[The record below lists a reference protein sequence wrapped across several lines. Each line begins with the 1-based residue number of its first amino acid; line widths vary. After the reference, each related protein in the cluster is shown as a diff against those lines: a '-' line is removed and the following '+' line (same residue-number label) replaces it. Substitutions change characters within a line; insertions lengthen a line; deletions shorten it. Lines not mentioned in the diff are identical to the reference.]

1 MNVGIKKEQ
10 REMRKQFMPIVGA
23 ALLAGALAI
32 VGCVSVESTRAQL
45 ASSNPREI
53 KEAKDAIYNIT
64 VYGKYGVQEFGN
76 AERLEYVKLVSDD
89 ELLFRIIERS
99 DDKEIVKA
107 AVERIDLSKPG
118 MGLKVVLRLSLGR
131 IDDCLKDIHGSG
143 KPDATTFS
151 DKVLAMLSQDELGK
165 ARSKHYGN
173 EWLKKRIERR
183 MIDGAKDVPS
193 LFSLYNLFSNDDARK
208 KEIILKLAGMPNKL
222 PDSDAVLEVLKAPG
236 YINAKPYV
244 EDAALRRGLIAR
256 LSDEEATK
264 LILDSSEFTFCD
276 LRAWDRDPRPFEGVL
291 QDALAIKDSAC
302 VVKIVSKV
310 FEKVASF
317 KRESGTWYTWTK
329 KDTAKVE
336 ALRKRL
342 PKLDD
347 AALEG
352 LICGDEAIWPYFIDL
367 VSADV
372 AYKVLSGGKA
382 TSDELEMALFKRL
395 PKNRMDAG
403 LYRGVRSDVA
413 KKAVYDA
420 LSPEARKAISESKEK
435 AFAAVCEKAKAAE
448 KETFALDG
456 FYLGMSF
463 DDMKVVFSHHFP
475 KLEIKEGIDGEGK
488 NADHVIYVPGQ
499 RSPFCYASVSDK
511 KVYMFNFG
519 KKLLKKWYPYDVQTP
534 GEWARAYGR
543 EHKIDMK
550 YRLIEKDAT
559 VYEPMDM
566 SRSYR
571 VWFHQES
578 YQYRNNAK
586 EYRLTYFG
594 EEKDYTVHGGIGGA
608 LIKEMAAPRFR
619 YVRGDYGSLRVKIE
633 RD

>member
-1 MNVGIKKEQ
+1 MSKPS
-10 REMRKQFMPIVGA
+10 MTIVGD
-23 ALLAGALAI
+23 ALLAGVLVV

-45 ASSNPREI
+45 SSSDPQEVQ
-53 KEAKDAIYNIT
+53 KAEKAIYDVA
-64 VYGKYGVQEFGN
+64 VYGKHGVQEFGN

-107 AVERIDLSKPG
+107 AAERIDLSKPG
-118 MGLKVVLRLSLGR
+118 VRLKALSWHGK
-131 IDDCLKDIHGSG
+131 IDNSFKDIHGSG
-143 KPDATTFS
+143 MLDATTFS
-151 DKVLAMLSQDELGK
+151 DKVLAMLSQDELRTAWYDTSDK
-165 ARSKHYGN
+165 
-173 EWLKKRIERR
+173 EMKKRIERR
-183 MIDGAKDVPS
+183 MIDGAKDIPS
-193 LFSLYNLFSNDDARK
+193 LFSLYDLFEQNRVDDRK
-208 KEIILKLAGMPNKL
+208 KEIILKLAGMPDKL
-222 PDSDAVLEVLKAPG
+222 PDSDAVLKVLKAPG
-236 YINAKPYV
+236 YIDARPYV

-264 LILDSSEFTFCD
+264 LILDRSEFTFCD
-276 LRAWDRDPRPFEGVL
+276 LRAWDRAPRPFEGVL
-291 QDALAIKDSAC
+291 QDASAIKDSAC

-310 FEKVASF
+310 FEQVASF

-336 ALRKRL
+336 ALRKQL

-382 TSDELEMALFKRL
+382 TSDELEMVLFKRL
-395 PKNRMDAG
+395 PKDRMDAG

-420 LSPEARKAISESKEK
+420 LSPEVRKAISESKGK
-435 AFAAVCEKAKAAE
+435 AFAAICEKAKAAE

-499 RSPFCYASVSDK
+499 RAPFCYVSVSDK

-534 GEWARAYGR
+534 GEWAHAYGR
-543 EHKIDMK
+543 AHKIDMK
-550 YRLIEKDAT
+550 FRLIEKDTT

-566 SRSYR
+566 SRYYC

-586 EYRLTYFG
+586 EYRLIYFG
-594 EEKDYTVHGGIGGA
+594 EEKDYTVQGGIGGA
-608 LIKEMAAPRFR
+608 VIKELSAPDFR

>member
-1 MNVGIKKEQ
+1 
-10 REMRKQFMPIVGA
+10 MRKPFMPIVGA
-23 ALLAGALAI
+23 ALLAGTLVI

-45 ASSNPREI
+45 ASSNPQVREQ
-53 KEAKDAIYNIT
+53 AKANIQQ
-64 VYGKYGVQEFGN
+64 VVLDGHYGFQDFPI

-89 ELLFRIIERS
+89 EFLFHIIGCS
-99 DDKEIVKA
+99 HDKEIIKA
-107 AVERIDLSKPG
+107 AAERIDLSKPG
-118 MGLKVVLRLSLGR
+118 VRLEALSWHGK
-131 IDDCLKDIHGSG
+131 IDNSFKDIHGSG
-143 KPDATTFS
+143 KPNAPAFS
-151 DKVLAMLSQDELGK
+151 DKVLAMLSQDELEK
-165 ARSKHYGN
+165 AWYESRDDK
-173 EWLKKRIERR
+173 ELRKRIERR

-193 LFSLYNLFSNDDARK
+193 LFSLYDLFEQNRVDARK
-208 KEIILKLAGMPNKL
+208 KEIILKLAGMPDKL
-222 PDSDAVLEVLKAPG
+222 PDSDAVLKVLKAPG
-236 YINAKPYV
+236 YIDAKPYV

-264 LILDSSEFTFCD
+264 LILGRSEFAFCD

-291 QDALAIKDSAC
+291 QDASAIKDSTC

-395 PKNRMDAG
+395 PKDRMDAG

-448 KETFALDG
+448 KETFTLDG

-550 YRLIEKDAT
+550 FRLIEKDAT

-619 YVRGDYGSLRVKIE
+619 YVRGDYGSLRVNIE